1 MNIDIIDDVLE
12 VYINQ
17 TTDYDQIADQLDL
30 GVLDVANIINEY
42 FREVTEWAS
51 QLLQW
56 RASP

>member
-42 FREVTEWAS
+42 FREVTE
-51 QLLQW
+51 
-56 RASP
+56 

>member
-1 MNIDIIDDVLE
+1 MAIIDDVLE

-42 FREVTEWAS
+42 FREVTE
-51 QLLQW
+51 
-56 RASP
+56 